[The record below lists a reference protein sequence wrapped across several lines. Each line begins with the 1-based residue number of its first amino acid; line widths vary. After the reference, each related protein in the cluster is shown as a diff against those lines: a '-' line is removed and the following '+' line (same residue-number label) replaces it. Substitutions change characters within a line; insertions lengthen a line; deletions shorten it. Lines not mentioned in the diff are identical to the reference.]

1 MHKKLALFGVLFF
14 TASLYA
20 QGPSEE
26 GPSALS
32 GTFYKAETYRIT
44 GRTELAMEL
53 YEGLAKDPVYRETAL
68 YQLARMHFDQ
78 NQFFE
83 AYDLATQGVESF
95 PTNIWLLR
103 IKAQSAKNIGDFK
116 TAGRSFEVLY
126 SLAPHQIEYLFEG
139 YSTYL
144 EGRLFLSA
152 LDVLSTIED
161 VEGASPE
168 LVQDRARLYLQ
179 LNDPK
184 SAERCF
190 KTAIDDAPDVPE
202 FRGLLSQYYDGN
214 GKTKKAFKVLSK
226 AVETFP
232 ENGALHMELARMAQK
247 IDQTEA
253 AFYHME
259 QGLLLEG
266 VPLEDKMPVV
276 LSIYENRESPSFRAL
291 FDRVFPVL
299 EQKYSGRI
307 ELLLLTAQI
316 HIQNERWHEAL
327 ETYLTAI
334 SIHPTNYAL
343 YQMAYSLY
351 QEVGDVDGQIALLER
366 IEENFNAD
374 EDILESLV
382 FEYYNVGRWAS
393 CARLAT
399 ARAKMTLDPEVA
411 GNLYA
416 LAGTAWFQLDSV
428 ELGTSAYDNALDQQR
443 SATTLNNYAWY
454 LAIHDRNLEFALQLT
469 VECNALVSLEPTFL
483 DTWAWVLYKLER
495 YAEAQAKIELALQLL
510 KEADRV
516 GIYMHAAKIEQ
527 ALGNEEQAKV
537 YRMKEALLKQH

>member
-26 GPSALS
+26 GPSALG

-44 GRTELAMEL
+44 GRTDLAMEL
-53 YEGLAKDPVYRETAL
+53 YERLAKDPLYRETAL
-68 YQLARMHFDQ
+68 YQLARMHFEK
-78 NQFFE
+78 NQFFQSF
-83 AYDLATQGVESF
+83 DLASLGVGSY
-95 PTNIWLLR
+95 PANLWLLR

-116 TAGRSFEVLY
+116 TAGHSFEALY
-126 SLAPHQIEYLFEG
+126 SSAPHKREYLFEG

-144 EGRLFLSA
+144 EGRLFLDA
-152 LDVLSTIED
+152 LEVLSKIETL
-161 VEGASPE
+161 EGTTPE

-190 KTAIDDAPDVPE
+190 KTAIEGAPDVPE
-202 FRGLLSQYYDGN
+202 YIGLLSQYYDGN
-214 GKTKKAFKVLSK
+214 GKTKKAFKVLIK

-247 IDQTEA
+247 MDYTEE

-266 VPLEDKMPVV
+266 VPLEDKVPVM
-276 LSIYENRESPSFRAL
+276 LSIYENKENPSFKAL

-299 EQKYSGRI
+299 ETTYAGRI

-327 ETYLTAI
+327 EGYLMAI
-334 SIHPTNYAL
+334 SMNPTNYAF
-343 YQMAYSLY
+343 YQMAYSLS
-351 QEVGDVDGQIALLER
+351 QEVGDVDGQISLLER
-366 IEENFNAD
+366 IEERFNTD
-374 EDILESLV
+374 EDVLEGLV
-382 FEYYNVGRWAS
+382 FEYYKVGRWGS

-399 ARAKMTLDPEVA
+399 ARAEMTLDPEVA
-411 GNLYA
+411 GNLFA
-416 LAGTAWFQLDSV
+416 LAGTAWFQLDSFD
-428 ELGTSAYDNALDQQR
+428 LGTVAYEKALDQER
-443 SATTLNNYAWY
+443 SPTTLNNYAWD
-454 LAIHDRNLEFALQLT
+454 LATHERNLEVALQLT
-469 VECNALVSLEPTFL
+469 VECNASVALEPTFL
-483 DTWAWVLYKLER
+483 DTWAWVLYKMGR
-495 YAEAQAKIELALQLL
+495 YTEAQVKIELALQLL
-510 KEADRV
+510 KEADRA
-516 GIYMHAAKIEQ
+516 GTYIHAAKIEQ
-527 ALGNEEQAKV
+527 ALGNKEKAKF
-537 YRMKEALLKQH
+537 YRMKEARLK

>member
-26 GPSALS
+26 GPSALG

-44 GRTELAMEL
+44 GRTDLAMEL
-53 YEGLAKDPVYRETAL
+53 YEKLAKDPLYRETAL
-68 YQLARMHFDQ
+68 YQLARMHFEK
-78 NQFFE
+78 NQFFQSF
-83 AYDLATQGVESF
+83 DLASLGVGSY
-95 PTNIWLLR
+95 PANLWLLR

-116 TAGRSFEVLY
+116 TAGHSFEALY
-126 SLAPHQIEYLFEG
+126 SSAPHKREYLFEG

-144 EGRLFLSA
+144 EGRLFLDA
-152 LDVLSTIED
+152 LEVLSKIETL
-161 VEGASPE
+161 EGTTPE

-190 KTAIDDAPDVPE
+190 KTAIEGAPDVPE
-202 FRGLLSQYYDGN
+202 YIGLLSQYYDGN
-214 GKTKKAFKVLSK
+214 GKTKKAFKVLIK

-247 IDQTEA
+247 MDYTEE

-266 VPLEDKMPVV
+266 VPLEDKVPVM
-276 LSIYENRESPSFRAL
+276 LSIYENKENPSFKAL

-299 EQKYSGRI
+299 ETTYAGRI

-327 ETYLTAI
+327 EGYLMAI
-334 SIHPTNYAL
+334 SMNPTNYAF
-343 YQMAYSLY
+343 YQMAYSLS
-351 QEVGDVDGQIALLER
+351 QEVGDVDGQIAVLER
-366 IEENFNAD
+366 IEERFNTD
-374 EDILESLV
+374 EDVLEGLV
-382 FEYYNVGRWAS
+382 FEYYKVGRWGS

-399 ARAKMTLDPEVA
+399 ARAEMTLDPEVA
-411 GNLYA
+411 GNLFA
-416 LAGTAWFQLDSV
+416 LAGTAWFQLDSFD
-428 ELGTSAYDNALDQQR
+428 LGTVAYEKALDQER
-443 SATTLNNYAWY
+443 SPTTLNNYAWD
-454 LAIHDRNLEFALQLT
+454 LATHERNLEVALQLT
-469 VECNALVSLEPTFL
+469 VECNASVALEPTFL
-483 DTWAWVLYKLER
+483 DTWAWVLYKMGR
-495 YAEAQAKIELALQLL
+495 YTEAQVKIELALQLL
-510 KEADRV
+510 KEADRA
-516 GIYMHAAKIEQ
+516 GTYIHAAKIEQ
-527 ALGNEEQAKV
+527 ALGNKEKAKF
-537 YRMKEALLKQH
+537 YRMKEARLK

>member
-26 GPSALS
+26 GPSALG

-44 GRTELAMEL
+44 GRTDLAMEL
-53 YEGLAKDPVYRETAL
+53 YERLAKDPLYRETAL
-68 YQLARMHFDQ
+68 YQLARMHFEK
-78 NQFFE
+78 NQFFQSF
-83 AYDLATQGVESF
+83 DLASLGVGSY
-95 PTNIWLLR
+95 PANLWLLR

-116 TAGRSFEVLY
+116 TAGHSFEALY
-126 SLAPHQIEYLFEG
+126 SSAPHKREYLFEG

-144 EGRLFLSA
+144 EGRLFLDA
-152 LDVLSTIED
+152 LEVLSKIETL
-161 VEGASPE
+161 EGTTPE

-190 KTAIDDAPDVPE
+190 KTAIEGAPDVPE
-202 FRGLLSQYYDGN
+202 YIGLLSQYYDGN
-214 GKTKKAFKVLSK
+214 GKTKKEFKVLIK

-247 IDQTEA
+247 MDYTEE

-266 VPLEDKMPVV
+266 VPLEDKVPVM
-276 LSIYENRESPSFRAL
+276 LSIYENKENPSFKAL

-299 EQKYSGRI
+299 ETTYAGRI

-327 ETYLTAI
+327 EGYLMAI
-334 SIHPTNYAL
+334 SMNPTNYAF
-343 YQMAYSLY
+343 YQMAYSLS
-351 QEVGDVDGQIALLER
+351 QEVGDVDGQISLLER
-366 IEENFNAD
+366 IEERFNTD
-374 EDILESLV
+374 EDVLEGLV
-382 FEYYNVGRWAS
+382 FEYYKVGRWGS

-399 ARAKMTLDPEVA
+399 ARAEMTLDPEVA
-411 GNLYA
+411 GNLFA
-416 LAGTAWFQLDSV
+416 LAGTAWFQLDSFD
-428 ELGTSAYDNALDQQR
+428 LGTVAYEKALDQER
-443 SATTLNNYAWY
+443 SPTTLNNYAWD
-454 LAIHDRNLEFALQLT
+454 LATHERNLEVALQLT
-469 VECNALVSLEPTFL
+469 VECNASVALEPTFL
-483 DTWAWVLYKLER
+483 DTWAWVLYKMGR
-495 YAEAQAKIELALQLL
+495 YTEAQVKIELALQLL
-510 KEADRV
+510 KEADRA
-516 GIYMHAAKIEQ
+516 GTYIHAAKIEQ
-527 ALGNEEQAKV
+527 ALGNNEKAKF
-537 YRMKEALLKQH
+537 YRMKEARLK

>member
-26 GPSALS
+26 VPSALG

-44 GRTELAMEL
+44 GRTDLAMEL
-53 YEGLAKDPVYRETAL
+53 YERLAKDPLYRETAL
-68 YQLARMHFDQ
+68 YQLARMHIEK
-78 NQFFE
+78 NQFFQSF
-83 AYDLATQGVESF
+83 DLASLGVGSY
-95 PTNIWLLR
+95 PANLWLLR

-116 TAGRSFEVLY
+116 TAGHSFEALD
-126 SLAPHQIEYLFEG
+126 SSAPHKREYLFEG

-144 EGRLFLSA
+144 EGRLFLDA
-152 LDVLSTIED
+152 LEVLSKIETL
-161 VEGASPE
+161 EGTTPE

-190 KTAIDDAPDVPE
+190 KTAIEGAPDVPE
-202 FRGLLSQYYDGN
+202 YIGLLSQYYDGN
-214 GKTKKAFKVLSK
+214 GKTKKAFKVLIK

-247 IDQTEA
+247 MDYTEE

-266 VPLEDKMPVV
+266 VPLEDKVPVM
-276 LSIYENRESPSFRAL
+276 LSIYENKENPSFKAL

-299 EQKYSGRI
+299 ETTYAGRI

-327 ETYLTAI
+327 EGYLMAI
-334 SIHPTNYAL
+334 SMNPTNYAF
-343 YQMAYSLY
+343 YQMAYSLS

-366 IEENFNAD
+366 IEERFNTD
-374 EDILESLV
+374 EEVLEGLV
-382 FEYYNVGRWAS
+382 FEYYKVGRWGS

-399 ARAKMTLDPEVA
+399 ARAEMTLDPEVA
-411 GNLYA
+411 GNLFA
-416 LAGTAWFQLDSV
+416 LAGTAWFQLDSFD
-428 ELGTSAYDNALDQQR
+428 LGTVAYEKALDQER
-443 SATTLNNYAWY
+443 SPTTLNNYAWD
-454 LAIHDRNLEFALQLT
+454 LATHERNLEVALQLT
-469 VECNALVSLEPTFL
+469 VECNASVALEPTFL
-483 DTWAWVLYKLER
+483 DTWAWVLYKMGR
-495 YAEAQAKIELALQLL
+495 YTEAQVKIELALQLL
-510 KEADRV
+510 KEADRA
-516 GIYMHAAKIEQ
+516 GTYIHAAKIEQ
-527 ALGNEEQAKV
+527 ALGNNEKAKF
-537 YRMKEALLKQH
+537 YRMKEARLK

>member
-26 GPSALS
+26 GPSALG

-44 GRTELAMEL
+44 GRTDLAMEL
-53 YEGLAKDPVYRETAL
+53 YERLAKDPLYRETAL
-68 YQLARMHFDQ
+68 YQLARMHFEK
-78 NQFFE
+78 NQFFQSF
-83 AYDLATQGVESF
+83 DLASLGVGSY
-95 PTNIWLLR
+95 PANLWLLR

-116 TAGRSFEVLY
+116 TAGHSFEALY
-126 SLAPHQIEYLFEG
+126 SSAPHKREYLFEG

-144 EGRLFLSA
+144 EGRLFLDA
-152 LDVLSTIED
+152 LEVLSKIETL
-161 VEGASPE
+161 EGTTPE

-190 KTAIDDAPDVPE
+190 KTAIEGAPDVPE
-202 FRGLLSQYYDGN
+202 YIGLLSQYYDGN
-214 GKTKKAFKVLSK
+214 GKTKKAFKVLIK

-247 IDQTEA
+247 MDYTEE

-266 VPLEDKMPVV
+266 VPLEDKVPVM
-276 LSIYENRESPSFRAL
+276 LSIYENKENPSFKAL

-299 EQKYSGRI
+299 ETTYAGRI

-327 ETYLTAI
+327 EVYLMAI
-334 SIHPTNYAL
+334 SMNPTNYAF
-343 YQMAYSLY
+343 YQMAYSLS
-351 QEVGDVDGQIALLER
+351 QEVGDVDGQISLLER
-366 IEENFNAD
+366 IEERFNTD
-374 EDILESLV
+374 EDVLEGLV
-382 FEYYNVGRWAS
+382 FEYYKVGRWGS

-399 ARAKMTLDPEVA
+399 ARAEMTLDPEVA
-411 GNLYA
+411 GNLFA
-416 LAGTAWFQLDSV
+416 LAGTAWFQLDSFD
-428 ELGTSAYDNALDQQR
+428 LGTVAYEKALDQER
-443 SATTLNNYAWY
+443 SPTTLNNYAWD
-454 LAIHDRNLEFALQLT
+454 LATHERNLEVALQLT
-469 VECNALVSLEPTFL
+469 VECNASVALEPTFL
-483 DTWAWVLYKLER
+483 DTWAWVLYKMGR
-495 YAEAQAKIELALQLL
+495 YTEAQVKIELALQLL
-510 KEADRV
+510 KEADRA
-516 GIYMHAAKIEQ
+516 GTYIHAAKIEQ
-527 ALGNEEQAKV
+527 ALGNNEKAKF
-537 YRMKEALLKQH
+537 YRMKEARLK

>member
-26 GPSALS
+26 GPSALG

-44 GRTELAMEL
+44 GRTDLAMEL
-53 YEGLAKDPVYRETAL
+53 YERLAKDPLYRETAL
-68 YQLARMHFDQ
+68 YQLARMHFEK
-78 NQFFE
+78 NQFFQSF
-83 AYDLATQGVESF
+83 DLESLGVGSY
-95 PTNIWLLR
+95 PANLWLLR

-116 TAGRSFEVLY
+116 TAGHSFEALY
-126 SLAPHQIEYLFEG
+126 SSAPHKREYLFEG

-144 EGRLFLSA
+144 EGRLFLDA
-152 LDVLSTIED
+152 LEVLSKIETL
-161 VEGASPE
+161 EGTTPE

-190 KTAIDDAPDVPE
+190 KTAIEGAPDVPE
-202 FRGLLSQYYDGN
+202 YIGLLSQYYDGN
-214 GKTKKAFKVLSK
+214 GKTKKAFKVLIK

-247 IDQTEA
+247 MDYTEE

-266 VPLEDKMPVV
+266 VPLEDKVPVM
-276 LSIYENRESPSFRAL
+276 LSIYENKENPSFKAL

-299 EQKYSGRI
+299 ETTYAGRI

-327 ETYLTAI
+327 EGYLMAI
-334 SIHPTNYAL
+334 SMNPTNYAF
-343 YQMAYSLY
+343 YQMAYSLS
-351 QEVGDVDGQIALLER
+351 QEVGDVDGQISLLER
-366 IEENFNAD
+366 IEERFNTD
-374 EDILESLV
+374 EDVLEGLV
-382 FEYYNVGRWAS
+382 FEYYKVGRWGS

-399 ARAKMTLDPEVA
+399 ARAEMTLDPEVA
-411 GNLYA
+411 GNLFA
-416 LAGTAWFQLDSV
+416 LAGTAWFQLDSFD
-428 ELGTSAYDNALDQQR
+428 LGTVAYEKALDQER
-443 SATTLNNYAWY
+443 SPTTLNNYAWD
-454 LAIHDRNLEFALQLT
+454 LATHERNLEVALQLT
-469 VECNALVSLEPTFL
+469 VECNASVALEPTFL
-483 DTWAWVLYKLER
+483 DTWAWVLYKMGR
-495 YAEAQAKIELALQLL
+495 YTEAQVKIELALQLL
-510 KEADRV
+510 KEADRA
-516 GIYMHAAKIEQ
+516 GTYIHAAKIEQ
-527 ALGNEEQAKV
+527 ALGNNEKAKF
-537 YRMKEALLKQH
+537 YRMKEARLK

>member
-26 GPSALS
+26 GPSALG

-44 GRTELAMEL
+44 GRTDLAMEL
-53 YEGLAKDPVYRETAL
+53 YERLAKDPLYRETAL
-68 YQLARMHFDQ
+68 YQLARMHFEK
-78 NQFFE
+78 NQFFQSF
-83 AYDLATQGVESF
+83 DLASLGVGSY
-95 PTNIWLLR
+95 PANLWLLR

-116 TAGRSFEVLY
+116 TAGHSFEALY
-126 SLAPHQIEYLFEG
+126 SSAPHKREYLFEG

-144 EGRLFLSA
+144 EGRLFLDA
-152 LDVLSTIED
+152 LEVLSKIETL
-161 VEGASPE
+161 EGTTPE

-190 KTAIDDAPDVPE
+190 KTAIEGAPDVPE
-202 FRGLLSQYYDGN
+202 YIGLLSQYYDGN
-214 GKTKKAFKVLSK
+214 GKTKKAFKVLIK

-247 IDQTEA
+247 MDYTEE

-266 VPLEDKMPVV
+266 VPLEDKVPVM
-276 LSIYENRESPSFRAL
+276 LSIYENKENPSFKAL

-299 EQKYSGRI
+299 ETTYAGRI

-327 ETYLTAI
+327 EGYLMAI
-334 SIHPTNYAL
+334 SMNPTNYAF
-343 YQMAYSLY
+343 YQMAYSLS
-351 QEVGDVDGQIALLER
+351 QEVGDVDGQISLLER
-366 IEENFNAD
+366 IEERFNTD
-374 EDILESLV
+374 EDVLEGLV
-382 FEYYNVGRWAS
+382 FEYYKVGRWGS

-399 ARAKMTLDPEVA
+399 ARAEMTLDPEVA
-411 GNLYA
+411 GNLFA
-416 LAGTAWFQLDSV
+416 LAGTAWFQLDSFD
-428 ELGTSAYDNALDQQR
+428 LGTVAYEKALDQER
-443 SATTLNNYAWY
+443 SPTTLNNYAWD
-454 LAIHDRNLEFALQLT
+454 LATHERNLEVALQLT
-469 VECNALVSLEPTFL
+469 VECNASVALEPTFL
-483 DTWAWVLYKLER
+483 DTWAWVLYKMVR
-495 YAEAQAKIELALQLL
+495 YTEAQVKIELALQLL
-510 KEADRV
+510 KEADRA
-516 GIYMHAAKIEQ
+516 GTYIHAAKIEQ
-527 ALGNEEQAKV
+527 ALGNNEKAKF
-537 YRMKEALLKQH
+537 YRMKEARLK

>member
-1 MHKKLALFGVLFF
+1 MHKTLALFGVLLF

-44 GRTELAMEL
+44 GRTDLAMEL
-53 YEGLAKDPVYRETAL
+53 YERLAKDPLYRETAL
-68 YQLARMHFDQ
+68 YQLARMHFEK
-78 NQFFE
+78 NQFFQSF
-83 AYDLATQGVESF
+83 DLASLGVGSY
-95 PTNIWLLR
+95 PANLWLLR

-116 TAGRSFEVLY
+116 TAGHSFEALY
-126 SLAPHQIEYLFEG
+126 SSAPHKREYLFEG

-144 EGRLFLSA
+144 EGRLFLDA
-152 LDVLSTIED
+152 LEVLSKIETL
-161 VEGASPE
+161 EGTTPE

-190 KTAIDDAPDVPE
+190 KTAIEGAPDVPE
-202 FRGLLSQYYDGN
+202 YIGLLSQYYDGN
-214 GKTKKAFKVLSK
+214 GKTKKAFKVLIK

-247 IDQTEA
+247 MDYTEE

-266 VPLEDKMPVV
+266 VPLEDKVPVM
-276 LSIYENRESPSFRAL
+276 LSIYENKENPSFKAL

-299 EQKYSGRI
+299 ETTYAGRI

-327 ETYLTAI
+327 EGYLMAI
-334 SIHPTNYAL
+334 SMNPTNYAF
-343 YQMAYSLY
+343 YQMAYSLS
-351 QEVGDVDGQIALLER
+351 QEVGDVDGQISLLER
-366 IEENFNAD
+366 IEERFNTD
-374 EDILESLV
+374 EDVLEGLV
-382 FEYYNVGRWAS
+382 FEYYKVGRWGS

-399 ARAKMTLDPEVA
+399 ARAEMTLDPEVA
-411 GNLYA
+411 GNLFA
-416 LAGTAWFQLDSV
+416 LAGTAWFQLDSFD
-428 ELGTSAYDNALDQQR
+428 LGTVAYEKALDQER
-443 SATTLNNYAWY
+443 SPTTLNNYAWD
-454 LAIHDRNLEFALQLT
+454 LATHERNLEVALQLT
-469 VECNALVSLEPTFL
+469 VECNASVALEPTFL
-483 DTWAWVLYKLER
+483 DTWAWVLYKMGR
-495 YAEAQAKIELALQLL
+495 YTEAQVKIELALQLL
-510 KEADRV
+510 KEADRA
-516 GIYMHAAKIEQ
+516 GTYIHAAKIEQ
-527 ALGNEEQAKV
+527 ALGNNEKAKF
-537 YRMKEALLKQH
+537 YRMKEARLK

>member
-26 GPSALS
+26 GPSALG

-44 GRTELAMEL
+44 GRTDLAMEL
-53 YEGLAKDPVYRETAL
+53 YERLAKDPLYRETAL
-68 YQLARMHFDQ
+68 YQLARMHFEK
-78 NQFFE
+78 NQFFQSF
-83 AYDLATQGVESF
+83 DLASLGVGSY
-95 PTNIWLLR
+95 PANLWLLR

-116 TAGRSFEVLY
+116 TAGHSFEALY
-126 SLAPHQIEYLFEG
+126 SSAPHKREYLFEG

-144 EGRLFLSA
+144 EGRLFLDA
-152 LDVLSTIED
+152 LEVLSKIETL
-161 VEGASPE
+161 EGTTPE

-190 KTAIDDAPDVPE
+190 KTAIEGAPDVPE
-202 FRGLLSQYYDGN
+202 YIGLLSQYYDGN
-214 GKTKKAFKVLSK
+214 GKTKKAFKVLIK

-247 IDQTEA
+247 MDYTEE

-266 VPLEDKMPVV
+266 VPLEDKVPVM
-276 LSIYENRESPSFRAL
+276 LSIYENKENPSFKAL
-291 FDRVFPVL
+291 FDRVLPVL
-299 EQKYSGRI
+299 ETTYAGRI

-327 ETYLTAI
+327 EGYLMAI
-334 SIHPTNYAL
+334 SMNPTNYAF
-343 YQMAYSLY
+343 YQMAYSLS

-366 IEENFNAD
+366 IEERFNTD
-374 EDILESLV
+374 EEVLEGLV
-382 FEYYNVGRWAS
+382 FEYYKVGRWGS

-399 ARAKMTLDPEVA
+399 ARAEMTLDPEVA
-411 GNLYA
+411 GNLFA
-416 LAGTAWFQLDSV
+416 LAGTAWFQLDSFD
-428 ELGTSAYDNALDQQR
+428 LGTVAYEKALDQER
-443 SATTLNNYAWY
+443 SPTTLNNYAWD
-454 LAIHDRNLEFALQLT
+454 LATHERNLEVALQLT
-469 VECNALVSLEPTFL
+469 VECNASVALEPTFL
-483 DTWAWVLYKLER
+483 DTWAWVLYKMGR
-495 YAEAQAKIELALQLL
+495 YTEAQVKIELALQLL
-510 KEADRV
+510 KEADRA
-516 GIYMHAAKIEQ
+516 GTYIHAAKIEQ
-527 ALGNEEQAKV
+527 ALGNKEKAKF
-537 YRMKEALLKQH
+537 YRMKEARLK

>member
-1 MHKKLALFGVLFF
+1 MHKTLALFGVLLF

-32 GTFYKAETYRIT
+32 GIFYKAETYRIT

-53 YEGLAKDPVYRETAL
+53 YEGLVKDPVYRETAL
-68 YQLARMHFDQ
+68 YQLARMRFEQ
-78 NQFFE
+78 KQFFQ
-83 AYDLATQGVESF
+83 AFDLASVGVESY
-95 PTNIWLLR
+95 PTNLWLLR
-103 IKAQSAKNIGDFK
+103 IKAQSAKNIGDFR

-126 SLAPHQIEYLFEG
+126 SLAPHQQEYLFEG
-139 YSTYL
+139 YSIYL
-144 EGRLFLSA
+144 EGRLFQDA
-152 LDVLSTIED
+152 LDVLSKIENL
-161 VEGASPE
+161 EGTTPE

-179 LNDPK
+179 LNDSK

-190 KTAIDDAPDVPE
+190 KTAIEDAPDVPE
-202 FRGLLSQYYDGN
+202 YRGLLSQYYDGN

-226 AVETFP
+226 AVEAFP

-247 IDQTEA
+247 IDHTEA

-266 VPLEDKMPVV
+266 VPLEDKVPVV
-276 LSIYENRESPSFRAL
+276 MSIYENRESPSFKAL

-299 EQKYSGRI
+299 ESAYSGRI
-307 ELLLLTAQI
+307 ELVLLTAQI

-327 ETYLTAI
+327 EGYLTAI
-334 SIHPTNYAL
+334 SMNPTNYAL
-343 YQMAYSLY
+343 YQMAYSLS
-351 QEVGDVDGQIALLER
+351 QEVGDLDGQIALLES

-374 EDILESLV
+374 EDILEGLV
-382 FEYYNVGRWAS
+382 FEYYNVGRWVS

-399 ARAKMTLDPEVA
+399 ARAEMTLDPEVA

-416 LAGTAWFQLDSV
+416 LAGTAWFQLDSS
-428 ELGTSAYDNALDQQR
+428 ELGAEAYEKALALER
-443 SATTLNNYAWY
+443 SATTLNNYAWDI
-454 LAIHDRNLEFALQLT
+454 ATHDGNLEVALQLT
-469 VECNALVSLEPTFL
+469 IECNASVALEPTFL
-483 DTWAWVLYKLER
+483 DTWAWVLYKMGR

-510 KEADRV
+510 DEADRA
-516 GIYMHAAKIEQ
+516 GTYIHAAKIEQ
-527 ALGNEEQAKV
+527 ALGNEEKAKV
-537 YRMKEALLKQH
+537 YRKKEALLKQL

>member
-26 GPSALS
+26 GPSALG

-44 GRTELAMEL
+44 GRTDLAMEL
-53 YEGLAKDPVYRETAL
+53 YEKLAKDPLYRETAL
-68 YQLARMHFDQ
+68 YQLARMHFEK
-78 NQFFE
+78 NQFFQSF
-83 AYDLATQGVESF
+83 DLASLGVGSY
-95 PTNIWLLR
+95 PANLWLLR

-116 TAGRSFEVLY
+116 TAGHSFEALY
-126 SLAPHQIEYLFEG
+126 SSAPHKREYLFEG

-144 EGRLFLSA
+144 EGRLFLDA
-152 LDVLSTIED
+152 LEVLSKIETL
-161 VEGASPE
+161 EGTTPE

-190 KTAIDDAPDVPE
+190 KTAIEGAPDVPE
-202 FRGLLSQYYDGN
+202 YIGLLSQYYDGN
-214 GKTKKAFKVLSK
+214 GKTKKAFKVLIK

-247 IDQTEA
+247 MDYTEE

-266 VPLEDKMPVV
+266 VPLEDKVPVM
-276 LSIYENRESPSFRAL
+276 LSIYENKENPSFKAL

-299 EQKYSGRI
+299 ETTYSGRI

-327 ETYLTAI
+327 EGYLMAI
-334 SIHPTNYAL
+334 SMNPTNYAF
-343 YQMAYSLY
+343 YQMAYSLS

-366 IEENFNAD
+366 IEERFNTD
-374 EDILESLV
+374 EDVLEGLV
-382 FEYYNVGRWAS
+382 FEYYKVRRWES

-399 ARAKMTLDPEVA
+399 ARAEMTLDPEVA
-411 GNLYA
+411 GNLFA
-416 LAGTAWFQLDSV
+416 LAGTAWFQLDSFD
-428 ELGTSAYDNALDQQR
+428 LGTVAYEKALDQER
-443 SATTLNNYAWY
+443 SPTTLNNYAWD
-454 LAIHDRNLEFALQLT
+454 LATHERNLEVALQLT
-469 VECNALVSLEPTFL
+469 VECNASVALEPTFL
-483 DTWAWVLYKLER
+483 DTWAWVLYKMGR
-495 YAEAQAKIELALQLL
+495 YTEAQVKIELALQLL
-510 KEADRV
+510 KEADRA
-516 GIYMHAAKIEQ
+516 GTYIHAAKIEQ
-527 ALGNEEQAKV
+527 ALGNKEKAKF
-537 YRMKEALLKQH
+537 YRMKEARLK

>member
-26 GPSALS
+26 GPSALG

-44 GRTELAMEL
+44 GRTDLAMEL
-53 YEGLAKDPVYRETAL
+53 YEKLAKDPLYRETAL
-68 YQLARMHFDQ
+68 YQLARMHFEK
-78 NQFFE
+78 NQFFQSF
-83 AYDLATQGVESF
+83 DLASLGVGSY
-95 PTNIWLLR
+95 PTNLWLLR

-116 TAGRSFEVLY
+116 TAGHSFEALY
-126 SLAPHQIEYLFEG
+126 SSAPHKREYLFEG

-144 EGRLFLSA
+144 EGRLFLDA
-152 LDVLSTIED
+152 LEVLSKIETL
-161 VEGASPE
+161 EGTTPE

-190 KTAIDDAPDVPE
+190 KTAIEGAPDVPE
-202 FRGLLSQYYDGN
+202 YIGLLSQYYDGN
-214 GKTKKAFKVLSK
+214 GKTKKAFKVLIK

-247 IDQTEA
+247 MDYTEE

-266 VPLEDKMPVV
+266 VPLEDKVPVM
-276 LSIYENRESPSFRAL
+276 LSIYENKENPSFKAL

-299 EQKYSGRI
+299 ETTYSGRI

-316 HIQNERWHEAL
+316 HIQNERWYEAL
-327 ETYLTAI
+327 EGYLMAI
-334 SIHPTNYAL
+334 SMNPTNYAF
-343 YQMAYSLY
+343 YQMAYSLS

-366 IEENFNAD
+366 IEERFNTD
-374 EDILESLV
+374 EDVLEGLV
-382 FEYYNVGRWAS
+382 FEYYKVRRWES

-399 ARAKMTLDPEVA
+399 ARAEMTLDPEVA
-411 GNLYA
+411 GNLFA
-416 LAGTAWFQLDSV
+416 LAGTAWFQLDSFD
-428 ELGTSAYDNALDQQR
+428 LGTVAYEKALDQER
-443 SATTLNNYAWY
+443 SPTTLNNYAWD
-454 LAIHDRNLEFALQLT
+454 LATHERNLEVALQLT
-469 VECNALVSLEPTFL
+469 VECNASVALEPTFL
-483 DTWAWVLYKLER
+483 DTWAWVLYKMGR
-495 YAEAQAKIELALQLL
+495 YTEAQVKIELALQLL
-510 KEADRV
+510 KEADRA
-516 GIYMHAAKIEQ
+516 GTYIHAAKIEQ
-527 ALGNEEQAKV
+527 ALGNKEKAKF
-537 YRMKEALLKQH
+537 YRMKEARLK

>member
-26 GPSALS
+26 GPSALG

-44 GRTELAMEL
+44 GRTNLAMEL
-53 YEGLAKDPVYRETAL
+53 YEKLAKDPLYRETAL
-68 YQLARMHFDQ
+68 YQLARMHFEK
-78 NQFFE
+78 NQFFQSF
-83 AYDLATQGVESF
+83 DLASLGVGSY
-95 PTNIWLLR
+95 PANLWLLR

-116 TAGRSFEVLY
+116 TAGHSFEALY
-126 SLAPHQIEYLFEG
+126 SSAPHKREYLFEG

-144 EGRLFLSA
+144 EGRLFLDA
-152 LDVLSTIED
+152 LEVLSKIETL
-161 VEGASPE
+161 EGTTPE

-190 KTAIDDAPDVPE
+190 KTAIEGAPDVPE
-202 FRGLLSQYYDGN
+202 YIGLLSQYYDGN
-214 GKTKKAFKVLSK
+214 GKTKKAFKVLIK

-247 IDQTEA
+247 MDYTEE

-266 VPLEDKMPVV
+266 VPLEDKVPVM
-276 LSIYENRESPSFRAL
+276 LSIYENKENPSFKAL

-299 EQKYSGRI
+299 ETTYAGRI

-327 ETYLTAI
+327 EGYLMAI
-334 SIHPTNYAL
+334 SMNPTNYAF
-343 YQMAYSLY
+343 YQMAYSLS
-351 QEVGDVDGQIALLER
+351 QEVGDVDGQISLLER
-366 IEENFNAD
+366 IEERFNTD
-374 EDILESLV
+374 EDVLEGLV
-382 FEYYNVGRWAS
+382 FEYYKVGRWGS

-399 ARAKMTLDPEVA
+399 ARAEMTLDPEVA
-411 GNLYA
+411 GNLFA
-416 LAGTAWFQLDSV
+416 LAGTAWFQLDSFD
-428 ELGTSAYDNALDQQR
+428 LGTVAYEKALDQER
-443 SATTLNNYAWY
+443 SPTTLNNYAWD
-454 LAIHDRNLEFALQLT
+454 LATHERNLEVALQLT
-469 VECNALVSLEPTFL
+469 VECNASVALEPTFL
-483 DTWAWVLYKLER
+483 DTWAWVLYKMGR
-495 YAEAQAKIELALQLL
+495 YTEAQVKIELALQLL
-510 KEADRV
+510 KEADRA
-516 GIYMHAAKIEQ
+516 GTYIHAAKIEQ
-527 ALGNEEQAKV
+527 ALGNNEKAKF
-537 YRMKEALLKQH
+537 YRMKEARLK

>member
-26 GPSALS
+26 GPSALG

-44 GRTELAMEL
+44 GRTDLAMEL
-53 YEGLAKDPVYRETAL
+53 YERLAKDPLYRETAL
-68 YQLARMHFDQ
+68 YQLARMHFEK
-78 NQFFE
+78 NQFFQSF
-83 AYDLATQGVESF
+83 DLASLGVGSY
-95 PTNIWLLR
+95 PANLWLLR

-116 TAGRSFEVLY
+116 TAGHSFEALY
-126 SLAPHQIEYLFEG
+126 SSAPHKREYLFEG

-144 EGRLFLSA
+144 EGRLFLDA
-152 LDVLSTIED
+152 LEVLSKIETL
-161 VEGASPE
+161 EGTTPE

-190 KTAIDDAPDVPE
+190 KTAIEGAPDVPE
-202 FRGLLSQYYDGN
+202 YIGLLSQYYDGN
-214 GKTKKAFKVLSK
+214 GKTKKAFKVLIK

-247 IDQTEA
+247 MDYTEE

-266 VPLEDKMPVV
+266 VPLEDRVPVM
-276 LSIYENRESPSFRAL
+276 LSIYENKENPSFKAL

-299 EQKYSGRI
+299 ETTYAGRI

-327 ETYLTAI
+327 EGYLMAI
-334 SIHPTNYAL
+334 SMNPTNYAF
-343 YQMAYSLY
+343 YQMAYSLS
-351 QEVGDVDGQIALLER
+351 QEVGDVDGQISLLER
-366 IEENFNAD
+366 IEERFNTD
-374 EDILESLV
+374 EDVLEGLV
-382 FEYYNVGRWAS
+382 FEYYKVGRWGS

-399 ARAKMTLDPEVA
+399 ARAEMTLDPEVA
-411 GNLYA
+411 GNLFA
-416 LAGTAWFQLDSV
+416 LAGTAWFQLDSFD
-428 ELGTSAYDNALDQQR
+428 LGTVAYEKALDQER
-443 SATTLNNYAWY
+443 SPTTLNNYAWD
-454 LAIHDRNLEFALQLT
+454 LATHERNLEVALQLT
-469 VECNALVSLEPTFL
+469 VECNASVALEPTFL
-483 DTWAWVLYKLER
+483 DTWAWVLYKMGR
-495 YAEAQAKIELALQLL
+495 YTEAQVKIELALQLL
-510 KEADRV
+510 KEADRA
-516 GIYMHAAKIEQ
+516 GTYIHAAKIEQ
-527 ALGNEEQAKV
+527 ALGNNEKAKF
-537 YRMKEALLKQH
+537 YRMKEARLK

>member
-26 GPSALS
+26 GPSALG

-44 GRTELAMEL
+44 GRTDLAMEL
-53 YEGLAKDPVYRETAL
+53 YERLAKDPLYRETAL
-68 YQLARMHFDQ
+68 YQLARMHFEK
-78 NQFFE
+78 NQFFQSF
-83 AYDLATQGVESF
+83 DLASLGVGSY
-95 PTNIWLLR
+95 PANLWLLR

-116 TAGRSFEVLY
+116 TAGHSFEALY
-126 SLAPHQIEYLFEG
+126 SSAPHKREYLFEG

-144 EGRLFLSA
+144 EGRLFLDA
-152 LDVLSTIED
+152 LEVLSKIETL
-161 VEGASPE
+161 EGTTPE

-190 KTAIDDAPDVPE
+190 KTAIEGAPDVPE
-202 FRGLLSQYYDGN
+202 YIGLLSQYYDGN
-214 GKTKKAFKVLSK
+214 GKTKKAFNVLIR

-247 IDQTEA
+247 MDYTEE

-266 VPLEDKMPVV
+266 VPLEDKVPVM
-276 LSIYENRESPSFRAL
+276 LSIYENKENPSFKAL

-299 EQKYSGRI
+299 ETTYAGRI

-327 ETYLTAI
+327 EGYLMAI
-334 SIHPTNYAL
+334 SMNPTNYAF
-343 YQMAYSLY
+343 YQMAYSLS
-351 QEVGDVDGQIALLER
+351 QEVGDVDGQISLLER
-366 IEENFNAD
+366 IEERFNTD
-374 EDILESLV
+374 EDVLEGLV
-382 FEYYNVGRWAS
+382 FEYYKVGRWGS

-399 ARAKMTLDPEVA
+399 ARAEMTLDPEVA
-411 GNLYA
+411 GNLFA
-416 LAGTAWFQLDSV
+416 LAGTAWFQLDSFD
-428 ELGTSAYDNALDQQR
+428 LGTVAYEKALDQER
-443 SATTLNNYAWY
+443 SPTTLNNYAWD
-454 LAIHDRNLEFALQLT
+454 LATHERNLEVALQLT
-469 VECNALVSLEPTFL
+469 VECNASVALEPTFL
-483 DTWAWVLYKLER
+483 DTWAWVLYKMGR
-495 YAEAQAKIELALQLL
+495 YTEAQVKIELALQLL
-510 KEADRV
+510 KEADRA
-516 GIYMHAAKIEQ
+516 GTYIHAAKIEQ
-527 ALGNEEQAKV
+527 ALGNNEKAKF
-537 YRMKEALLKQH
+537 YRMKEARLK

>member
-78 NQFFE
+78 NQFFQSF
-83 AYDLATQGVESF
+83 DLASLGVGSY
-95 PTNIWLLR
+95 PANLWLLR

-116 TAGRSFEVLY
+116 TAGHSFEALY
-126 SLAPHQIEYLFEG
+126 SSAPHKREYLFEG

-144 EGRLFLSA
+144 EGRLFLDA
-152 LDVLSTIED
+152 LEVLSKIETL
-161 VEGASPE
+161 EGTTPE

-190 KTAIDDAPDVPE
+190 KTAIEGAPDVPE
-202 FRGLLSQYYDGN
+202 YIGLLSQYYDGN
-214 GKTKKAFKVLSK
+214 GKTKKAFKVLIK

-247 IDQTEA
+247 MDYTEE

-266 VPLEDKMPVV
+266 VPLEDKVPVM
-276 LSIYENRESPSFRAL
+276 LSIYENKENPSFKAL

-299 EQKYSGRI
+299 ETTYAGRI

-327 ETYLTAI
+327 EGYLMAI
-334 SIHPTNYAL
+334 SMNPTNYAF
-343 YQMAYSLY
+343 YQMAYSLS
-351 QEVGDVDGQIALLER
+351 QEVGDVDGQISLLER
-366 IEENFNAD
+366 IEERFNTD
-374 EDILESLV
+374 EDVLEGLV
-382 FEYYNVGRWAS
+382 FEYYKVGRWGS

-399 ARAKMTLDPEVA
+399 ARAEMTLDPEVA
-411 GNLYA
+411 GNLFA
-416 LAGTAWFQLDSV
+416 LAGTAWFQLDSFD
-428 ELGTSAYDNALDQQR
+428 LGTVAYEKALDQER
-443 SATTLNNYAWY
+443 SPTTLNNYAWD
-454 LAIHDRNLEFALQLT
+454 LATHERNLEVALQLT
-469 VECNALVSLEPTFL
+469 VECNASVALEPTFL
-483 DTWAWVLYKLER
+483 DTWAWVLYKMGR
-495 YAEAQAKIELALQLL
+495 YTEAQVKIELALQLL
-510 KEADRV
+510 KEADRA
-516 GIYMHAAKIEQ
+516 GTYIHAAKIEQ
-527 ALGNEEQAKV
+527 ALGNNEKAKF
-537 YRMKEALLKQH
+537 YRMKEARLK

>member
-26 GPSALS
+26 GPSALG

-44 GRTELAMEL
+44 GRTDLAMEL
-53 YEGLAKDPVYRETAL
+53 YEKLAKDPLYRETAL
-68 YQLARMHFDQ
+68 YQLARMHFDK
-78 NQFFE
+78 NQFFQSF
-83 AYDLATQGVESF
+83 DLASLGVGSY
-95 PTNIWLLR
+95 PANLWLLR

-116 TAGRSFEVLY
+116 TAGHSFEALY
-126 SLAPHQIEYLFEG
+126 SSAPHKREYLFEG

-144 EGRLFLSA
+144 EGRLFLDA
-152 LDVLSTIED
+152 LEVLSKIETL
-161 VEGASPE
+161 EGTTPE

-190 KTAIDDAPDVPE
+190 KTAIEGAPDVPE
-202 FRGLLSQYYDGN
+202 YIGLLSQYYDGN
-214 GKTKKAFKVLSK
+214 GKTKKAFKVLIK

-247 IDQTEA
+247 MDYTEE

-266 VPLEDKMPVV
+266 VPLEDKVPVM
-276 LSIYENRESPSFRAL
+276 LSIYENKENPSFKAL

-299 EQKYSGRI
+299 ETTYSGRI

-316 HIQNERWHEAL
+316 HIQNERWYEAL
-327 ETYLTAI
+327 EGYLMAI
-334 SIHPTNYAL
+334 SMNPTNYAF
-343 YQMAYSLY
+343 YQMAYSLS

-366 IEENFNAD
+366 IEERFNTD
-374 EDILESLV
+374 EDVLEGLV
-382 FEYYNVGRWAS
+382 FEYYKVRRWES

-399 ARAKMTLDPEVA
+399 ARAEMTLDPEVA
-411 GNLYA
+411 GNLFA
-416 LAGTAWFQLDSV
+416 LAGTAWFQLDSFD
-428 ELGTSAYDNALDQQR
+428 LGTVAYEKALDQER
-443 SATTLNNYAWY
+443 SPTTLNNYAWD
-454 LAIHDRNLEFALQLT
+454 LATHERNLEVALQLT
-469 VECNALVSLEPTFL
+469 VECNASVALEPTFL
-483 DTWAWVLYKLER
+483 DTWAWVLYKMGR
-495 YAEAQAKIELALQLL
+495 YTEAQVKIELALQLL
-510 KEADRV
+510 KEADRA
-516 GIYMHAAKIEQ
+516 GTYIHAAKIEQ
-527 ALGNEEQAKV
+527 ALGNKEKAKF
-537 YRMKEALLKQH
+537 YRMKEARLK

>member
-26 GPSALS
+26 GPSALG

-44 GRTELAMEL
+44 GRTDLAMEL
-53 YEGLAKDPVYRETAL
+53 YERLAKDPLYRETAL
-68 YQLARMHFDQ
+68 HQLARMHFEK
-78 NQFFE
+78 NQFFQSF
-83 AYDLATQGVESF
+83 DLASLGVGSY
-95 PTNIWLLR
+95 PANLWLLR

-116 TAGRSFEVLY
+116 TAGHSFEALY
-126 SLAPHQIEYLFEG
+126 SSAPHKREYLFEG

-144 EGRLFLSA
+144 EGRLFLDA
-152 LDVLSTIED
+152 LEVLSKIETL
-161 VEGASPE
+161 EGTTPE

-190 KTAIDDAPDVPE
+190 KTAIEGAPDVPE
-202 FRGLLSQYYDGN
+202 YIGLLSQYYDGN
-214 GKTKKAFKVLSK
+214 GKTKKAFKVLIK

-247 IDQTEA
+247 MDYTEE

-266 VPLEDKMPVV
+266 VPLEDKVPVM
-276 LSIYENRESPSFRAL
+276 LSIYENKENPSFKAL

-299 EQKYSGRI
+299 ETTYAGRI

-327 ETYLTAI
+327 EGYLMAI
-334 SIHPTNYAL
+334 SMNPTNYAF
-343 YQMAYSLY
+343 YQMAYSLS
-351 QEVGDVDGQIALLER
+351 QEVGDVDGQISLLER
-366 IEENFNAD
+366 IEERFNTD
-374 EDILESLV
+374 EDVLEGLV
-382 FEYYNVGRWAS
+382 FEYYKVGRWGS

-399 ARAKMTLDPEVA
+399 ARAEMTLDPEVA
-411 GNLYA
+411 GNLFA
-416 LAGTAWFQLDSV
+416 LAGTAWFQLDSFD
-428 ELGTSAYDNALDQQR
+428 LGTVAYEKALDQER
-443 SATTLNNYAWY
+443 SPTTLNNYAWD
-454 LAIHDRNLEFALQLT
+454 LATHERNLEVALQLT
-469 VECNALVSLEPTFL
+469 VECNASVALEPTFL
-483 DTWAWVLYKLER
+483 DTWAWVLYKMGR
-495 YAEAQAKIELALQLL
+495 YTEAQVKIELALQLL
-510 KEADRV
+510 KEADRA
-516 GIYMHAAKIEQ
+516 GTYIHAAKIEQ
-527 ALGNEEQAKV
+527 ALGNNEKAKF
-537 YRMKEALLKQH
+537 YRMKEARLK

>member
-26 GPSALS
+26 GPSALG

-44 GRTELAMEL
+44 GRTDLAMEL
-53 YEGLAKDPVYRETAL
+53 YEKLAKDPLYRETAL
-68 YQLARMHFDQ
+68 YQLARMHFEK
-78 NQFFE
+78 NQFFQSF
-83 AYDLATQGVESF
+83 DLASLGVGSY
-95 PTNIWLLR
+95 PANLWLLR

-116 TAGRSFEVLY
+116 TAGHSFEALY
-126 SLAPHQIEYLFEG
+126 SSAPHKREYLFEG

-144 EGRLFLSA
+144 EGRLFLDA
-152 LDVLSTIED
+152 LEVLSKIETL
-161 VEGASPE
+161 EGTTPE

-190 KTAIDDAPDVPE
+190 KTAIEGAPDVPE
-202 FRGLLSQYYDGN
+202 YIGLLSQYYDGN
-214 GKTKKAFKVLSK
+214 GKTKKAFKVLIK

-247 IDQTEA
+247 MDYTEE

-266 VPLEDKMPVV
+266 VPLEDKVPVM
-276 LSIYENRESPSFRAL
+276 LSIYENKENPSFKAL

-299 EQKYSGRI
+299 ETTYAGRI

-327 ETYLTAI
+327 EGYLMAI
-334 SIHPTNYAL
+334 SMNPTNYAF
-343 YQMAYSLY
+343 YQMAYSLS

-366 IEENFNAD
+366 IEERFNTD
-374 EDILESLV
+374 EDVLEGLV
-382 FEYYNVGRWAS
+382 FEYYKVGRWGS

-399 ARAKMTLDPEVA
+399 ARAEMTLDPEVA
-411 GNLYA
+411 GNLFA
-416 LAGTAWFQLDSV
+416 LAGTAWFQLDSFD
-428 ELGTSAYDNALDQQR
+428 LGTVAYEKALDQER
-443 SATTLNNYAWY
+443 SPTTLNNYAWD
-454 LAIHDRNLEFALQLT
+454 LATHERNLEVALQLT
-469 VECNALVSLEPTFL
+469 VECNASVALEPTFL
-483 DTWAWVLYKLER
+483 DTWAWVLYKMRR
-495 YAEAQAKIELALQLL
+495 YTEAQVKIELALQLL
-510 KEADRV
+510 KEADRA
-516 GIYMHAAKIEQ
+516 GTYIHAAKIEQ
-527 ALGNEEQAKV
+527 ALGNKEKAKF
-537 YRMKEALLKQH
+537 YRMKEARLK

>member
-26 GPSALS
+26 GPSALG

-44 GRTELAMEL
+44 GRTDLAMEL
-53 YEGLAKDPVYRETAL
+53 YERLAKDPLYRETAL
-68 YQLARMHFDQ
+68 YQLARMHFEK
-78 NQFFE
+78 NQFFQSF
-83 AYDLATQGVESF
+83 DLASLGVGSY
-95 PTNIWLLR
+95 PANLWLLR

-116 TAGRSFEVLY
+116 TAGHSFEALY
-126 SLAPHQIEYLFEG
+126 SSAPHKREYLFEG

-144 EGRLFLSA
+144 EGRLFLDA
-152 LDVLSTIED
+152 LEVLSKIETL
-161 VEGASPE
+161 EGTTPE

-184 SAERCF
+184 AAERCF
-190 KTAIDDAPDVPE
+190 KTAIEGAPDVPE
-202 FRGLLSQYYDGN
+202 YIGLLSQYYDGN
-214 GKTKKAFKVLSK
+214 GKTKKAFKVLIK

-247 IDQTEA
+247 MDYTEE

-266 VPLEDKMPVV
+266 VPLEDKVPVM
-276 LSIYENRESPSFRAL
+276 LSIYENKENPSFKAL

-299 EQKYSGRI
+299 ETTYAGRI

-327 ETYLTAI
+327 EGYLMAI
-334 SIHPTNYAL
+334 SMNPTNYAF
-343 YQMAYSLY
+343 YQMAYSLS

-366 IEENFNAD
+366 IEERFNTD
-374 EDILESLV
+374 EEVLEGLV
-382 FEYYNVGRWAS
+382 FEYYKVGRWGS

-399 ARAKMTLDPEVA
+399 ARAEMTLDPEVA
-411 GNLYA
+411 GNLFA
-416 LAGTAWFQLDSV
+416 LAGTAWFQLDSFD
-428 ELGTSAYDNALDQQR
+428 LGTVAYEKALDQER
-443 SATTLNNYAWY
+443 SPTTLNNYAWD
-454 LAIHDRNLEFALQLT
+454 LATHERNLEVALQLT
-469 VECNALVSLEPTFL
+469 VECNASVALEPTFL
-483 DTWAWVLYKLER
+483 DTWAWVLYKMGR
-495 YAEAQAKIELALQLL
+495 YTEAQVKIELALQLL
-510 KEADRV
+510 KEADRA
-516 GIYMHAAKIEQ
+516 GTYIHAAKIEQ
-527 ALGNEEQAKV
+527 ALGNNEKAKF
-537 YRMKEALLKQH
+537 YRMKEARLK

>member
-26 GPSALS
+26 GPSALG

-44 GRTELAMEL
+44 GRTDLAMEL
-53 YEGLAKDPVYRETAL
+53 YEKLAKDPLYRETAL
-68 YQLARMHFDQ
+68 YQLARMHFDK
-78 NQFFE
+78 NQFFQSF
-83 AYDLATQGVESF
+83 DLASLGVGSY
-95 PTNIWLLR
+95 PANLWLLR

-116 TAGRSFEVLY
+116 TAGQSFEALY
-126 SLAPHQIEYLFEG
+126 SSAPHKREYLFEG

-144 EGRLFLSA
+144 EGRLFLDA
-152 LDVLSTIED
+152 LEVLSKIETL
-161 VEGASPE
+161 EGTTPE

-190 KTAIDDAPDVPE
+190 KTAIEGAPDVPE
-202 FRGLLSQYYDGN
+202 YIGLLSQYYDGN
-214 GKTKKAFKVLSK
+214 GKTKKAFKVLIK

-247 IDQTEA
+247 MDYTEE

-266 VPLEDKMPVV
+266 VPLEDKVPVM
-276 LSIYENRESPSFRAL
+276 LSIYENKENPSFKAL

-299 EQKYSGRI
+299 ETTYSGRI

-316 HIQNERWHEAL
+316 HIQNERWYEAL
-327 ETYLTAI
+327 EGYLMAI
-334 SIHPTNYAL
+334 SMNPTNYAF
-343 YQMAYSLY
+343 YQMAYSLS

-366 IEENFNAD
+366 IEERFNTD
-374 EDILESLV
+374 EDVLEGLV
-382 FEYYNVGRWAS
+382 FEYYKVGRWES

-399 ARAKMTLDPEVA
+399 ARAEMTLDPEVA
-411 GNLYA
+411 GNLFA
-416 LAGTAWFQLDSV
+416 LAGTAWFQLDSFD
-428 ELGTSAYDNALDQQR
+428 LGTVAYEKALDQER
-443 SATTLNNYAWY
+443 SPTTLNNYAWD
-454 LAIHDRNLEFALQLT
+454 LATHERNLEVALQLT
-469 VECNALVSLEPTFL
+469 VECNASVALEPTFL
-483 DTWAWVLYKLER
+483 DTWAWVLYKMGR
-495 YAEAQAKIELALQLL
+495 YTEAQVKIELALQLL
-510 KEADRV
+510 KEADRA
-516 GIYMHAAKIEQ
+516 GTYIHAAKIEQ
-527 ALGNEEQAKV
+527 ALGNKEKAKF
-537 YRMKEALLKQH
+537 YRMKEARLK

>member
-26 GPSALS
+26 GPSALG

-44 GRTELAMEL
+44 GRTDLAMEL
-53 YEGLAKDPVYRETAL
+53 YEKLAKDPLYRETAL
-68 YQLARMHFDQ
+68 YQLARMHFEK
-78 NQFFE
+78 NQFFQSF
-83 AYDLATQGVESF
+83 DLASLGVGSY
-95 PTNIWLLR
+95 PANLWLLR

-116 TAGRSFEVLY
+116 TAGHSFEALY
-126 SLAPHQIEYLFEG
+126 SSAPHKREYLFEG

-144 EGRLFLSA
+144 EGRLFLDA
-152 LDVLSTIED
+152 LEVLSKIETL
-161 VEGASPE
+161 EGTTPE

-190 KTAIDDAPDVPE
+190 KTAIEGAPDVPE
-202 FRGLLSQYYDGN
+202 YIGLLSQYYDGN
-214 GKTKKAFKVLSK
+214 GKTKKAFKVLIK

-247 IDQTEA
+247 MDYTEE

-266 VPLEDKMPVV
+266 VPLEDKVPVM
-276 LSIYENRESPSFRAL
+276 LSIYENKENPSFKAL

-299 EQKYSGRI
+299 ETTYAGRI

-327 ETYLTAI
+327 EGYLMAI
-334 SIHPTNYAL
+334 SMNPTNYAF
-343 YQMAYSLY
+343 YQMAYSLS

-366 IEENFNAD
+366 IEERFNTD
-374 EDILESLV
+374 EDVLEGLV
-382 FEYYNVGRWAS
+382 FEYYKVGRWGS

-399 ARAKMTLDPEVA
+399 ARAEMTLDPEVA
-411 GNLYA
+411 GNLFA
-416 LAGTAWFQLDSV
+416 LAGTAWFQLDSFD
-428 ELGTSAYDNALDQQR
+428 LGTVAYEKALDQER
-443 SATTLNNYAWY
+443 SPTTLNNYAWD
-454 LAIHDRNLEFALQLT
+454 LATHERNLEVALQLT
-469 VECNALVSLEPTFL
+469 VECNASVALEPTFL
-483 DTWAWVLYKLER
+483 DTWAWVLYKMGR
-495 YAEAQAKIELALQLL
+495 YTEAQVKIELALQLL
-510 KEADRV
+510 KEADRA
-516 GIYMHAAKIEQ
+516 GTYIHAAKIEQ
-527 ALGNEEQAKV
+527 ALGNKEKAKF
-537 YRMKEALLKQH
+537 YRMKEARLK

>member
-26 GPSALS
+26 GPSALG

-44 GRTELAMEL
+44 GRTDLAMEL
-53 YEGLAKDPVYRETAL
+53 YERLAKDPLYRETAL
-68 YQLARMHFDQ
+68 YQLARMHFEK
-78 NQFFE
+78 NQFFQSF
-83 AYDLATQGVESF
+83 DLASLGVGSY
-95 PTNIWLLR
+95 PANLWLLR

-116 TAGRSFEVLY
+116 TAGHSFEALY
-126 SLAPHQIEYLFEG
+126 SSAPHKREYLFEG

-144 EGRLFLSA
+144 EGRLFLDA
-152 LDVLSTIED
+152 LEVLSKIETL
-161 VEGASPE
+161 EGTTPE

-190 KTAIDDAPDVPE
+190 KAAIEGAPDVPE
-202 FRGLLSQYYDGN
+202 YIGLLSQYYDGN
-214 GKTKKAFKVLSK
+214 GKTKKAFKVLIK

-247 IDQTEA
+247 MDYTEE

-266 VPLEDKMPVV
+266 VPLEDKVPVM
-276 LSIYENRESPSFRAL
+276 LSIYENKENPSFKAL

-299 EQKYSGRI
+299 ETTYAGRI

-327 ETYLTAI
+327 EGYLMAI
-334 SIHPTNYAL
+334 SMNPTNYAF
-343 YQMAYSLY
+343 YQMAYSLS
-351 QEVGDVDGQIALLER
+351 QEVGDVDGQISLLER
-366 IEENFNAD
+366 IEERFNTD
-374 EDILESLV
+374 EDVLEGLV
-382 FEYYNVGRWAS
+382 FEYYKVGRWGS

-399 ARAKMTLDPEVA
+399 ARAEMTLDPEVA
-411 GNLYA
+411 GNLFA
-416 LAGTAWFQLDSV
+416 LAGTAWFQLDSFD
-428 ELGTSAYDNALDQQR
+428 LGTVAYEKALDQER
-443 SATTLNNYAWY
+443 SPTTLNNYAWD
-454 LAIHDRNLEFALQLT
+454 LATHERNLEVALQLT
-469 VECNALVSLEPTFL
+469 VECNASVALEPTFL
-483 DTWAWVLYKLER
+483 DTWAWVLYKMGR
-495 YAEAQAKIELALQLL
+495 YTEAQVKIELALQLL
-510 KEADRV
+510 KEADRA
-516 GIYMHAAKIEQ
+516 GTYIHAAKIEQ
-527 ALGNEEQAKV
+527 ALGNNEKAKF
-537 YRMKEALLKQH
+537 YRMKEARLK

>member
-26 GPSALS
+26 GPSALG

-44 GRTELAMEL
+44 GRTDLAMEL
-53 YEGLAKDPVYRETAL
+53 YERLAKDPLYRETAL
-68 YQLARMHFDQ
+68 YQLARMHFEK
-78 NQFFE
+78 NQFFQSF
-83 AYDLATQGVESF
+83 DLASLGVGSY
-95 PTNIWLLR
+95 PANLWLLR

-116 TAGRSFEVLY
+116 TAGHSFEALY
-126 SLAPHQIEYLFEG
+126 SSAPHKREYLFEG

-144 EGRLFLSA
+144 EGRLFLDA
-152 LDVLSTIED
+152 LEVLSKIETL
-161 VEGASPE
+161 EGTTPE

-190 KTAIDDAPDVPE
+190 KTAIEGAPDVPE
-202 FRGLLSQYYDGN
+202 YIGLLSQYYDGN
-214 GKTKKAFKVLSK
+214 GKTKKAFKVLIK

-247 IDQTEA
+247 MDYTEE

-266 VPLEDKMPVV
+266 VPLEDKVPVM
-276 LSIYENRESPSFRAL
+276 LSIYENKENPSFKAL

-299 EQKYSGRI
+299 ETTYAGRI

-327 ETYLTAI
+327 EGYLMAI
-334 SIHPTNYAL
+334 SMNPTNYAF
-343 YQMAYSLY
+343 YQMAYSLS
-351 QEVGDVDGQIALLER
+351 QEVGDVDGQISLLER
-366 IEENFNAD
+366 IEERFNTD
-374 EDILESLV
+374 EDVLEGLV
-382 FEYYNVGRWAS
+382 FEYYKVGRWGS

-399 ARAKMTLDPEVA
+399 ARAEMTLDPEVA
-411 GNLYA
+411 GNLFA
-416 LAGTAWFQLDSV
+416 LAGTAWFQLDSFD
-428 ELGTSAYDNALDQQR
+428 LGTVAYEKALDQER
-443 SATTLNNYAWY
+443 SPTTLNNYAWD
-454 LAIHDRNLEFALQLT
+454 LATHERNLEVALQLT
-469 VECNALVSLEPTFL
+469 VECNASVALEPTFL
-483 DTWAWVLYKLER
+483 DTWAWVLYKMGR
-495 YAEAQAKIELALQLL
+495 YAEAQVKIELALQML
-510 KEADRV
+510 KEGDRA
-516 GIYMHAAKIEQ
+516 GTYIHAAKIEQ
-527 ALGNEEQAKV
+527 ALGNKEKAKF
-537 YRMKEALLKQH
+537 YRMKEARLK